1 MLKIK
6 NYIKAESLEQA
17 YELNQKRTACVLGG
31 MVWLKMGN
39 RNIMTAIDLS
49 GLGLDTITETEEAFV
64 IGCMTPLHALETHKE
79 LNAYTNSAIRES
91 VRHIVGVQFRNCAT
105 VGGSIFG
112 RFGFSDVLTMF
123 LALDTWVELY
133 NGGTIPLAQFASM
146 EKDNDILVNIIVKKQ
161 PLNSVYLSQRNNS
174 TDFPVLTCAAAL
186 IDGKARTVIGARPG
200 KAMIVEDEEEILKD
214 FVQMNAQQKKD
225 AAASFAAC
233 SYRQEHACFKRIQKS
248 SCESTY
254 KKSLG
259 RDRRESRMN
268 ITFWLNGVKRQ
279 AEVRPDELLL
289 DFLRKNSCYSVK
301 RGCET
306 ANCGLCTVL
315 MDERPV
321 LSCSM
326 LAARADGK
334 RIVTLEGMQE
344 EAKEFGAFMANEG
357 AEQCGFCNPGFIMN
371 VFAMLKELEDPTE
384 EDILEYLS
392 GNLCRCSGFVGQ
404 TRSIL
409 KFLDYKKGQ
418 EEGK

>member
-64 IGCMTPLHALETHKE
+64 IGCMTQLHALETHKE

-123 LALDTWVELY
+123 LALGTWVELY
-133 NGGTIPLAQFASM
+133 NGGTIPLAQFASI

-225 AAASFAAC
+225 AAASFAAYAAEHVPTDKNMRA
-233 SYRQEHACFKRIQKS
+233 SKEYR
-248 SCESTY
+248 
-254 KKSLG
+254 SLLVKVLTRRAWEEIGG
-259 RDRRESRMN
+259 R
-268 ITFWLNGVKRQ
+268 
-279 AEVRPDELLL
+279 AE
-289 DFLRKNSCYSVK
+289 
-301 RGCET
+301 
-306 ANCGLCTVL
+306 
-315 MDERPV
+315 
-321 LSCSM
+321 
-326 LAARADGK
+326 
-334 RIVTLEGMQE
+334 
-344 EAKEFGAFMANEG
+344 
-357 AEQCGFCNPGFIMN
+357 
-371 VFAMLKELEDPTE
+371 
-384 EDILEYLS
+384 
-392 GNLCRCSGFVGQ
+392 
-404 TRSIL
+404 
-409 KFLDYKKGQ
+409 
-418 EEGK
+418 